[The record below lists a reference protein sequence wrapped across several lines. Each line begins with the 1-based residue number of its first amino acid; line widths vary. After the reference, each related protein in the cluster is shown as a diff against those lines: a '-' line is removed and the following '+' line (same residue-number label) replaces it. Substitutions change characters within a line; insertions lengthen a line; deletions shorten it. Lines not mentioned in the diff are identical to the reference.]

1 MYFVVSL
8 QKPKRKEKTKH
19 ALWGT
24 AFARKITKALVSRAI
39 YKGKAL
45 AVHQKTGGYM
55 SINVSYIKIKFVSYK
70 LFMIP
75 HFNPIFSSINN
86 HSPDH
91 YG

>member
-8 QKPKRKEKTKH
+8 QKPKRKQTNKH

-24 AFARKITKALVSRAI
+24 ASARKITKALVSRAI
-39 YKGKAL
+39 YEEKAL

-75 HFNPIFSSINN
+75 HFNPIFFF
-86 HSPDH
+86 
-91 YG
+91 Y